1 MLVHCL
7 SDIVEYRLNWRFPI
21 TTKNSL
27 IEELQRTVVDGD
39 RERARKAAQEVLKAG
54 IAPLEAVEYGL
65 SQGLR
70 IIGDRF
76 GRLEVFLPE
85 LIMASNAFS
94 SAMEVL
100 EPAIM
105 AKGQQRKSPGTVVIG
120 TVKGDIH
127 RIGKDIV
134 AMLLKAA
141 GFEVHDLGVDVP
153 YPAFLREA
161 AQVKAD
167 IIAMSSLLTS
177 TMPEQRDLI
186 TLLTERGER
195 DKYAV
200 MVGGGPVTQEWAD
213 QIGADAYGKT
223 AAEAVELALRLT
235 DR

>member
-1 MLVHCL
+1 M
-7 SDIVEYRLNWRFPI
+7 

-27 IEELQRTVVDGD
+27 IEELQLSVVDGD

-70 IIGDRF
+70 IIGDKF

-100 EPAIM
+100 EPAIK

-127 RIGKDIV
+127 MIGKDIV
-134 AMLLKAA
+134 AMLLKTA
-141 GFEVHDLGVDVP
+141 GFEVHDLGADVP
-153 YPAFLREA
+153 FSTFLREA
-161 AQVKAD
+161 ARVKAD

-177 TMPEQRDLI
+177 TMPGQRDLI

-195 DKYAV
+195 DKYAI

-223 AAEAVELALRLT
+223 AVEAVELALRLIEK
-235 DR
+235 RHKNA